1 MRAIVAA
8 TALLLT
14 TGCARDDQPLIER
27 INAYRTSSQ
36 TCAGRPTAALGPL
49 APAPALAQVD
59 AAASGQSLGDALG
72 RAGYAA
78 ARAQAI
84 VITGPKNPGS
94 AMGVLKERYCKEL
107 SDAGFSEIGI
117 AREGKTW
124 RIVLAQPLISADLGG
139 WRDAGREVLELV
151 NEARATPRSCG
162 AQPFGAAPPVEW
174 SERLGAAALS
184 HSRDMAERNYFAHAA
199 PDGSTARERAERA
212 GFEWQR
218 VAENIAT
225 GQGSPK
231 QVVSGWLA
239 SPGHC
244 ANVMQP
250 DFTHMGTAYFVKIDG
265 ARTIY
270 WTQVFAA
277 PQR

>member
-1 MRAIVAA
+1 
-8 TALLLT
+8 
-14 TGCARDDQPLIER
+14 
-27 INAYRTSSQ
+27 
-36 TCAGRPTAALGPL
+36 
-49 APAPALAQVD
+49 
-59 AAASGQSLGDALG
+59 
-72 RAGYAA
+72 
-78 ARAQAI
+78 
-84 VITGPKNPGS
+84 
-94 AMGVLKERYCKEL
+94 MGVLKERYCKEL
-107 SDAGFSEIGI
+107 SDAGFSEIGV

-124 RIVLAQPLISADLGG
+124 RIVLAQPLVSADLGG
-139 WRDAGREVLELV
+139 WGAAGREVLELV

-225 GQGSPK
+225 GQGSAK

-250 DFTHMGTAYFVKIDG
+250 DFTHMGTAYFVKMEG

-270 WTQVFAA
+270 
-277 PQR
+277 